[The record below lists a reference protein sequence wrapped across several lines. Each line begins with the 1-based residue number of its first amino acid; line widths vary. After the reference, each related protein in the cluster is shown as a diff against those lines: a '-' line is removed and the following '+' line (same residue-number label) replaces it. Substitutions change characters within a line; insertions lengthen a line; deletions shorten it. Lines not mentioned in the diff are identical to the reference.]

1 MRIIHK
7 DALEIIKYAEAGR
20 GINARSKDGRYLYR
34 TCYLCPANVPTIGYG
49 NISTVTRA
57 DVGRKTI
64 TEREADAIFDA
75 DLFVKT
81 AALDRVL
88 QGITLNDEQYGAI
101 LSLVFN
107 IGIGNFAKSTVFK
120 KLKAGKFKDVPAAM
134 RMWNKGKVNGKLTV
148 LPGLV
153 SRRTREAELFAF
165 GTYGTDDRMV
175 TGSTPVHEA
184 VSVVARVSLATG
196 AIVDKIKAALPKKP

>member
-1 MRIIHK
+1 MRIVHP
-7 DALEIIKYAEAGR
+7 DALDIIKYAEAGR

-34 TCYLCPANVPTIGYG
+34 TAYLCPADVPTIGYG
-49 NISTVTRA
+49 NISSVTRA

-64 TEREADAIFDA
+64 TEREADALFEA
-75 DLFVKT
+75 DLFVKM

-88 QGITLNDEQYGAI
+88 QGIQLNDQQYGAI

-120 KLKAGKFKDVPAAM
+120 KLKAGKFKEVPAAM
-134 RMWNKGKVNGKLTV
+134 RMWNKGKVGGKLKV
-148 LPGLV
+148 LAGLV
-153 SRRTREAELFAF
+153 TRRAREGELFAY

-184 VSVVARVSLATG
+184 VSVVGRVSLA
-196 AIVDKIKAALPKKP
+196 ASSAVAAIKAALPKKT